1 MQIATPRGASSLIL
15 GLLVA
20 IAANALWPTLSDAV
34 GLDGDALRYGLAGG
48 AGLLSMLGFMS
59 LGRGGPQPG
68 EYWMALVPFAER
80 PGAKDRPCLVIKRG
94 SRSCSV
100 LYITSQ
106 DKMGD
111 PYYLRINNSD
121 WKGQVRRKTSWIRV
135 SERNGSDPAIVVDRM
150 SFRRKLGRMSR
161 RDAAALK
168 RERRAPH
175 NSARKR

>member
-106 DKMGD
+106 DKMGSCSHVMVQILHD
-111 PYYLRINNSD
+111 
-121 WKGQVRRKTSWIRV
+121 VRKRVTIRV
-135 SERNGSDPAIVVDRM
+135 TSSSSTITVLEQTDKVLVATQIGHQPELNLIKVT
-150 SFRRKLGRMSR
+150 
-161 RDAAALK
+161 
-168 RERRAPH
+168 
-175 NSARKR
+175 